1 MKISPN
7 KNSSG
12 NFPSTS
18 LRNHA
23 AEFESFG
30 IKRSGLAM
38 MAYERL
44 FFRNSKSNIIDT
56 VFLDGIDGEFSYS
69 IDWFK
74 VRVKM
79 EVMDV

>member
-1 MKISPN
+1 
-7 KNSSG
+7 
-12 NFPSTS
+12 
-18 LRNHA
+18 
-23 AEFESFG
+23 
-30 IKRSGLAM
+30 M

-56 VFLDGIDGEFSYS
+56 VFIDGIDGEFSYS